1 MPGKDGRWRAP
12 ITHSLQWMA
21 WPWCTLG
28 TSREMVMHPEKKII
42 KMAGSRPALQP
53 SPSVLQKA
61 LQQPTEHTRHWERS
75 HIHAL
80 RRTDTSDMSC
90 HLSSTS
96 CKVGGE
102 CDWSFLSGLN
112 NRERLRKAI
121 NGSNLNG
128 RWRRQDISFSLWHC
142 LSICTLFESAKHQVK

>member
-1 MPGKDGRWRAP
+1 MPGRDGRWRAP

-28 TSREMVMHPEKKII
+28 TSREMVMHPEKII
-42 KMAGSRPALQP
+42 KMPGSRPTLQP

-61 LQQPTEHTRHWERS
+61 LQQPTEHARHWERS
-75 HIHAL
+75 HIHEL
-80 RRTDTSDMSC
+80 RCTDASDMSC
-90 HLSSTS
+90 QLSLTS

-112 NRERLRKAI
+112 NRERLGKAI

-142 LSICTLFESAKHQVK
+142 LSICTLF

>member
-1 MPGKDGRWRAP
+1 MPGRDGRWRAP

-28 TSREMVMHPEKKII
+28 TSREMVMHPEKII
-42 KMAGSRPALQP
+42 KMAGSRPTLQP

-61 LQQPTEHTRHWERS
+61 LQQPTEQARHWKRS

-80 RRTDTSDMSC
+80 RCTDASDMFC
-90 HLSSTS
+90 QLSLTL

-112 NRERLRKAI
+112 NREGLRKAI
-121 NGSNLNG
+121 NGSNRNC

-142 LSICTLFESAKHQVK
+142 LSICTLF